1 MEKLV
6 DAGSLHQ
13 DPAEHRTDQFDWLLR
28 LLSDAIDNLESLQ
41 AIYASPSIET
51 TLSDLRYAR
60 DRVAKLIEYFARL
73 NEAT

>member
-6 DAGSLHQ
+6 D
-13 DPAEHRTDQFDWLLR
+13 EFNWLLR
-28 LLSDAIDNLESLQ
+28 LLGDAVDNLESHQ

-60 DRVAKLIEYFARL
+60 DRVAKLIKYFARL
-73 NEAT
+73 DEAT

>member
-6 DAGSLHQ
+6 DELN
-13 DPAEHRTDQFDWLLR
+13 WLLR
-28 LLSDAIDNLESLQ
+28 LFGDAVDNLESVQ
-41 AIYASPSIET
+41 AIYANPSIET

>member
-6 DAGSLHQ
+6 D
-13 DPAEHRTDQFDWLLR
+13 EFNWVLR
-28 LLSDAIDNLESLQ
+28 LLGDGIDNLESVQ
-41 AIYASPSIET
+41 AIYANPSIET

-73 NEAT
+73 DEAT